1 MKFKLTSLPQ
11 LKNVDLYKRMH
22 PKPQPS
28 QPSQPSQHIKATQ
41 QRTTQPP
48 DPSRGG
54 SILLPLDK
62 KIPHPL
68 VPNSRTLYI

>member
-28 QPSQPSQHIKATQ
+28 QHLKATQ
-41 QRTTQPP
+41 LRTTQLKNTTQE
-48 DPSRGG
+48 G
-54 SILLPLDK
+54 
-62 KIPHPL
+62 
-68 VPNSRTLYI
+68 